1 MKRNLILLVGTFL
14 MTACAVQKTTYR
26 ESSARVIEPGLSV
39 IVTPLIADLQVISQE
54 KITPYVEVFPYEVTL
69 FNLKYVDNFKR
80 TALLNAAKKYN
91 ADVIVGA
98 IIDVETTPK
107 GEFQI
112 SVTGY
117 PARWVNFRNA
127 TAADTWMVDMFQMTP
142 GNSAAVLHSTEKK
155 PIKIDK

>member
-1 MKRNLILLVGTFL
+1 M
-14 MTACAVQKTTYR
+14 
-26 ESSARVIEPGLSV
+26 
-39 IVTPLIADLQVISQE
+39 
-54 KITPYVEVFPYEVTL
+54 TL

-98 IIDVETTPK
+98 IIDVETTPQGK
-107 GEFQI
+107 FQV
-112 SVTGY
+112 SVSGY
-117 PARWVNFRNA
+117 PARWINFRNA

-142 GNSAAVLHSTEKK
+142 GNNAAILHSSEKK